1 MNKDD
6 NVIDLSSSNN
16 DNDNDNTMNYKTNI
30 SDNNNIQNQTESDVK
45 VIQSFEIENEDNNNN
60 NINQYNY
67 DELVYGNHISI
78 SKPQQ
83 LGKLK
88 CFLYLNGQP
97 LIVLGR
103 DKRKSPSYFHI
114 TQQ

>member
-16 DNDNDNTMNYKTNI
+16 DNDNTMNYKTNI
-30 SDNNNIQNQTESDVK
+30 SGNNNIQNQTESDVK
-45 VIQSFEIENEDNNNN
+45 VIQSFEIENDDNNN

-88 CFLYLNGQP
+88 CFFYLNGQP

-103 DKRKSPSYFHI
+103 DKRKSFPSYPHI